1 MAKQKYSDS
10 ELAAILSKEL
20 RQSLGSPG
28 SEIAMLRLRNLQ
40 YYKAE
45 AEGELAAPE
54 ITDRSSIV
62 STDVADTINWMLP
75 GLLRPFV
82 TSQEALQAS
91 AKKPQFS
98 EGAKACQEY
107 LRLLFWK
114 RNKGYNV
121 LRQWFMDAMI
131 QKVGFLK
138 VSWVE
143 TEEDAEENYE
153 GLNAQ
158 QMQMLMADPE
168 GKVIAATP
176 RTVDLGDGPMEVYD
190 ATFKRT
196 AKVGKCI
203 VAPCPPEEMR
213 IHPRARYGQ
222 PVPFIAHVFPR
233 SRQDLE
239 ADGYDL
245 TNVNAD
251 EGWSMEQ
258 IERVATQTPWFYD
271 SSDGEMQ
278 QYKFA
283 ECYIRLDDDEDGIAE
298 WLKVG
303 MIGETIAILNGK
315 PDRQKV
321 DDDPFVY
328 FCPSP
333 MPHQFFGNCPADW
346 AIEPQR
352 FRTSLLRS
360 CADNVYLSVNQRTGV
375 VEGQVNLDDLLNSR
389 PGGIVRMKNPNAMV
403 PIQQNGLD
411 ASAWQMVEWAEMWR
425 EDRTGF
431 SKQTQG
437 INPDIFDA
445 TKGGTQILTDRA
457 DQRVELMA
465 REGSFS
471 VERLFNKMLKCV
483 SLYQNTPETAELS
496 KGAWQTIDPRDWH
509 KQYELELDVG
519 LGTGSKE
526 KQALFL
532 GQLLNIQKE
541 LVVGGVIDPQG
552 AVLAARNMTEFSGL
566 PNPEQYFPP
575 AQPKPP
581 QPNPEEIKA
590 QAAMQ
595 LAQAKGQSDAQ
606 LAQIA
611 GQITVQVESAK
622 AQATMQVAKYQTE
635 QEIQQAATAQA
646 GEIQKFQAEAQIKN
660 ADKMAERELTLL
672 IERERCAS
680 AERIAAAEIASKER
694 IEGAK
699 IQAAQIAA
707 ENASKVEERVNV
719 SA

>member
-62 STDVADTINWMLP
+62 STDVPDTINWMLP

-91 AKKPQFS
+91 AKKPQFT

-114 RNKGYNV
+114 RNKGYNI

-131 QKVGFLK
+131 QKMGFQK

-153 GLNAQ
+153 GLSEP
-158 QMQMLMADPE
+158 QMTMLMADKE

-176 RTVDLGDGPMEVYD
+176 RQVDLGEGAMTVYD

-196 AKVGKCI
+196 EKKGKCV

-213 IHPRARYGQ
+213 VHPRARYGQ

-389 PGGIVRMKNPNAMV
+389 PGGIVRLKNANAMV
-403 PIQQNGLD
+403 PIQQAGLD
-411 ASAWQMVEWAEMWR
+411 QSAWAMVEWAETWR

-431 SKQTQG
+431 SKETQG

-457 DQRVELMA
+457 DQRIELMA
-465 REGSFS
+465 REASFA
-471 VERLFNKMLKCV
+471 VEQLFNKMLKCI

-526 KQALFL
+526 KQGVFL
-532 GQLLNIQKE
+532 GQLLPIQRVMIE
-541 LVVGGVIDPQG
+541 GGVIDPQG
-552 AVLAARNMTEFSGL
+552 AVVAAKNMAEFMGL

-581 QPNPEEIKA
+581 QPSPEEIKA
-590 QAAMQ
+590 QSAER
-595 LAQAKGQSDAQ
+595 
-606 LAQIA
+606 LAQIN

-622 AQATMQVAKYQTE
+622 AQANMQVAQFQTQ
-635 QEIQQAATAQA
+635 QEMQQAATAQA

-660 ADKMAERELTLL
+660 ADKIADREMQLV
-672 IERERCAS
+672 IEREKCAS
-680 AERIAAAEIASKER
+680 AERIEAARIASAER

-707 ENASKVEERVNV
+707 EAASKVEERVNI